1 MNYEPNSHKS
11 KMEKRDISEKKVE
24 KVITGTAKSKKKSEL
39 RKFTDVFLAEDMES
53 VKSYILTDVL
63 VPSIKKAI
71 DDIVSNGIHMLLYN
85 GESRHHDSKG
95 VAGKV
100 SYRSYYDKG
109 DNRRDYHARSR
120 NMYTYD
126 DIYLETRGEAEQ
138 VLDRMDELVK
148 EYGIVS
154 VADLNELVGITGAY
168 TDNKYGWTD
177 IRSASIVR
185 TRDGYMIKMPRAL
198 PLD

>member
-24 KVITGTAKSKKKSEL
+24 KVITGTAKTKKKSEF

-120 NMYTYD
+120 SMYTYD

-148 EYGIVS
+148 EYGIVR

-185 TRDGYMIKMPRAL
+185 TRDGYMIKMPRAM